1 MKKFLLVVFVFVS
14 FVSLA
19 FAQGASVPAV
29 ATTSTVGAV
38 SLKGDII
45 DNMCASA
52 HKDDLANFVKTH
64 TKQCVLTPA
73 CAQSGYSIFADGK
86 LYRVSKESNAMIAN
100 FLKKD
105 ENKLTVTVDAQKIG
119 DELKLFSIENQK

>member
-1 MKKFLLVVFVFVS
+1 MKNFLLLVFIFGA

-29 ATTSTVGAV
+29 TSTSAV
-38 SLKGDII
+38 ELVILKGEII
-45 DNMCASA
+45 DNMCASG

-73 CAQSGYSIFADGK
+73 CAESGYSIFADGK
-86 LYRVSKESNAMIAN
+86 LYKFSKESNAMVAN

-105 ENKLTVTVDAQKIG
+105 ENKLQVTVNAQKIG
-119 DELKLFSIENQK
+119 DELKLVSIENQK